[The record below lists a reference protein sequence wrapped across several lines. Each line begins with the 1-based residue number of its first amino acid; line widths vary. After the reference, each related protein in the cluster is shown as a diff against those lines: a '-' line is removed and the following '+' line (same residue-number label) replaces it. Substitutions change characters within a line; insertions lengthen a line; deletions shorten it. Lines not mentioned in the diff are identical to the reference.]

1 VLKSEVAKLLTF
13 VQSLQGREVT
23 ELQVEA
29 WHSLLGDVQ
38 YQEAMSVAQTHY
50 ATETRPL
57 WPADIRRATV
67 DALAP
72 EDSWMGLRR

>member
-1 VLKSEVAKLLTF
+1 MQKSETAMLLAF

-29 WHSLLGDVQ
+29 WHELLHDVD
-38 YQEAMSVAQTHY
+38 YARAKDVAEAHY
-50 ATETRPL
+50 RSETRPL

-67 DALAP
+67 DRVPA
-72 EDSWMGLRR
+72 EDSWMGLSR

>member
-1 VLKSEVAKLLTF
+1 MRKSEVAMLLTF

-29 WHSLLGDVQ
+29 WHELLADVD
-38 YQEAMSVAQTHY
+38 YQPALAAVRSHY
-50 ATETRPL
+50 RNETRAI

-67 DALAP
+67 DALPA
-72 EDSWMGLRR
+72 EDSWMENRR

>member
-1 VLKSEVAKLLTF
+1 MQKSETAMLLAF

-29 WHSLLGDVQ
+29 WHELLADVDYAQ
-38 YQEAMSVAQTHY
+38 ARDVAEAHY
-50 ATETRPL
+50 RSETRAL

-67 DALAP
+67 DRVPA
-72 EDSWMGLRR
+72 EDSWMGLSR

>member
-1 VLKSEVAKLLTF
+1 MQKSETALLLAF

-29 WHSLLGDVQ
+29 WHELLADVD
-38 YQEAMSVAQTHY
+38 YQDARDVVDAHY
-50 ATETRPL
+50 RSETRPI

-67 DALAP
+67 DRVPA
-72 EDSWMGLRR
+72 EDSWMGLSR